1 MDTVVK
7 LSTREMESLDATADL
22 FSILMATEALEKAY
36 IRDAVA
42 AADYTSH
49 CTRLIAQF
57 KTARDLL
64 PQGTSIDQFMRDYK
78 LSCPAAHKRLIE
90 IGVPATVE
98 HAVADASSSSRQHV
112 KAVADI
118 TSCFITLM
126 DCIKLNMTAMDQLHP
141 LMSDLVQFLNKIQ
154 GLPKDFDSTHKERL
168 KTWLISLHKMKASD
182 VLSEDESRQLLFELD
197 RLHCNRRLERA
208 LGPIVPVTDPPLSL
222 LLFSQCE
229 PSIPRKLVPLNH
241 LHRN

>member
-42 AADYTSH
+42 AAE
-49 CTRLIAQF
+49 LIAQF

-197 RLHCNRRLERA
+197 R
-208 LGPIVPVTDPPLSL
+208 
-222 LLFSQCE
+222 
-229 PSIPRKLVPLNH
+229 
-241 LHRN
+241 

>member
-78 LSCPAAHKRLIE
+78 VRVWFLFHLVPHPLPQHKSVRNQLSCPAAHKRLIE

-197 RLHCNRRLERA
+197 R
-208 LGPIVPVTDPPLSL
+208 
-222 LLFSQCE
+222 
-229 PSIPRKLVPLNH
+229 
-241 LHRN
+241 